1 MGAKKEW
8 RERRD
13 SRACGGGEVGD
24 TWERRI
30 GRLLMWARDE
40 SSWCPRVFSS
50 DRESLPL
57 DLDLDFDFDF
67 FFAFFEAME
76 AIAELSVCSLWLGFL
91 EEVEKER
98 EKQGLRGR
106 VCLDARGFYSLVT
119 NGNVTELVRVWIADC
134 VSASGVSLF
143 LFLTGTHEQYF
154 SLVNVNWKLFF
165 YYF

>member
-1 MGAKKEW
+1 M
-8 RERRD
+8 
-13 SRACGGGEVGD
+13 
-24 TWERRI
+24 
-30 GRLLMWARDE
+30 
-40 SSWCPRVFSS
+40 
-50 DRESLPL
+50 

-119 NGNVTELVRVWIADC
+119 NGNVTELVRV
-134 VSASGVSLF
+134 
-143 LFLTGTHEQYF
+143 
-154 SLVNVNWKLFF
+154 
-165 YYF
+165 